1 MVREGTQHL
10 RHDAEAVAPVGVLVL
25 QVGEEAGHQVEPTGQ
40 RRSDRQRERRLVVEE
55 RARVV
60 RATADASADRR
71 DGGGRGHVEQ
81 DSDLPEDGS
90 RLGDQPDL
98 DARLGDAH
106 LSFDE
111 DHDLVVAPP
120 LGEEVRAVGIDDLGE
135 VGGQFQHG
143 RHDVRSLLQPD
154 VVPHTAMRRVTI
166 DSAAIRASSWPV
178 TAARKSSRSSANS
191 TVSES
196 AVMVAV
202 RGTSRRRPIS
212 PKKSPATSCRI
223 SWSPWETATEP
234 DWMMKNRSETWP
246 SVMIVDPAG
255 ISKWTSLR
263 ARRSIVSGASGAN

>member
-178 TAARKSSRSSANS
+178 TAARKSSRSRASS

-196 AVMVAV
+196 AV
-202 RGTSRRRPIS
+202 
-212 PKKSPATSCRI
+212 TSCRI
-223 SWSPWETATEP
+223 SRSPGETATEP

-246 SVMIVDPAG
+246 SVMIVAPAG
-255 ISKWTSLR
+255 TSKWTSLR